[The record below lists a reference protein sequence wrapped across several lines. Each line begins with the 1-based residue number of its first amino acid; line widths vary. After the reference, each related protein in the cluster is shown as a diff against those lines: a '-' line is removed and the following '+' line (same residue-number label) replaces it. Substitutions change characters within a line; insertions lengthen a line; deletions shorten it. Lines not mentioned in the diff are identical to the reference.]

1 MKVVILAGGKGSR
14 ISFYSQKIPKPM
26 IKIGKK
32 PLLVHIMDIYQNY
45 GFNEFIIAAGY
56 KSKVIQ
62 DFFFRYKKF
71 KNIKIIQTGKGSM
84 TGERILRL
92 KKILKKEENFLLTYG
107 DGVSNLNIKKVVQF
121 HLSHKKIA
129 TMTAVRPPVKFG
141 ELTLGKKNNV
151 KKFVEKPQLNKGW
164 INGGFFVLNKKIF
177 KYLKGNNL
185 VFEKKPLT
193 SLCKDGELK
202 AYLHNGYWRCMDNLN
217 EKNQLEEIYRKKKT
231 IWKIK

>member
-14 ISFYSQKIPKPM
+14 ISFYTQKIPKPM
-26 IKIGKK
+26 IKIGNM
-32 PLLVHIMDIYQNY
+32 PLLIHIMKIYNYY

-56 KSKVIQ
+56 KSKVIK
-62 DFFFRYKKF
+62 DYFTRYKKF
-71 KNIKIIQTGKGSM
+71 KNIRVIQTGVNSM
-84 TGERILRL
+84 TGERISKL
-92 KKILKKEENFLLTYG
+92 KKFLEKDENFLLTYG
-107 DGVSNLNIKKVVQF
+107 DGVSNLNLKSLIKF
-121 HLSHKKIA
+121 HLKHKKIA

-141 ELTLGKKNNV
+141 ELTMGKNNKV

-164 INGGFFVLNKKIF
+164 INGGFFVLNRKIF

-185 VFEKKPLT
+185 VFEKKPL
-193 SLCKDGELK
+193 SKLCENNELR

-217 EKNQLEEIYRKKKT
+217 EKKQLEEIYKKKKT